1 MTFFSRNT
9 AFSLVF
15 LTLLFPGIVSH
26 PDTALAQVPPAT
38 IVPVEVKNPLG
49 FNTVEEFLGK
59 ILGALQG
66 IIVILALIFI
76 VVGGILYITSAGDEK
91 RMESAKGTV
100 AAAMIGLALGIAAP
114 SFLKEIG
121 TILGWGGVGGGAVI
135 GSPTIAKIA
144 TNVLNFLL
152 SVVGIIAIIM
162 SVIGGMMYMTA
173 AGDEDRI
180 ATGKKIV
187 TYSIIGILISLAA
200 LVIVSQIG
208 AFFS

>member
-9 AFSLVF
+9 VLSFAFLA
-15 LTLLFPGIVSH
+15 LLFFGVVSQ
-26 PDTALAQVPPAT
+26 PCYVVAQVPPGT
-38 IVPVEVKNPLG
+38 TVPVEVKNPLG

-76 VVGGILYITSAGDEK
+76 VIGGILYITSAGDEK
-91 RMESAKGTV
+91 RMETAKGAV

-114 SFLKEIG
+114 SFLKQIG
-121 TILGWGGVGGGAVI
+121 TILDWGGVTSSAVVDA
-135 GSPTIAKIA
+135 PTLAKIA

-152 SVVGIIAIIM
+152 SVVGTIAIIM
-162 SVIGGMMYMTA
+162 SVIGGIMYMTA